1 MKRLLHLIKKIY
13 ILFAVLLVWVNA
25 QGNNG
30 LKKDSIVNII
40 LSNTDV
46 KTKVD
51 LFNKDLSF
59 FIYNP
64 SELIEYAQK
73 LLAEAKKEKY
83 NTGIY
88 DLYLSLGVGYCE
100 NRQFDSAIN
109 SIYNSLGH
117 FIREKNVR
125 QRIRCNNYLGISYEG
140 KTNYTKALWHYFQA
154 LNLSK
159 EINDTAFLLR
169 SLNNIAVVY
178 IVKNDYNLAEKKLL
192 DALPLAINHKSE
204 LSLINYN
211 LAIIYLEKKEF
222 TKSLAKFELVLD
234 DDIKSNDLKNI
245 AETYNNIGA
254 CYLGLNQLSR
264 AEDFLNKSFDIR
276 EKINDKNGL
285 RNSYTDLAELHIK
298 NKEFKVALL
307 YLEKAE
313 ELAKKAQNLEA
324 QVSVYNAYINCYKAQ
339 NDYKKVLIYTELK
352 VDILQNISNS
362 ENLVKLK
369 ELETQAQA
377 RQKAAETEVSA
388 EKQKNELTTRILII
402 TIVVIVLL
410 VLVFLSYSVYNF
422 RKNNAILRSNKAAL
436 TLKNEVL
443 IKQNEEIL
451 RNQELAKQAVVAKA
465 SFIRNISH
473 EVRTPLNAIN
483 GVADLISQDNLNQ
496 QQIDNIQILKKST
509 YKLINLINDILDFNN
524 LESGNIDFNSTN
536 FKIQEIV
543 NNLKNLFADKIK
555 DKGLEFII
563 DNLVDHKLVFKS
575 DSVRISQ
582 VLANLLSNSLTFTDQ
597 GFIKLTIK
605 TIQSSY
611 VKALVRFEVQDS
623 GTGIDKDKLNTIFEA
638 FTQIDAS
645 NTRKIEGAGLGLS
658 ISKKIV
664 EGFNSQLEV
673 ITERGNGSTFYFD
686 VSLNLADIETY
697 DSNEDVIIK
706 NITSLEN
713 KNILIVEDS
722 MVNVIILKQ
731 FLKKWGCTF
740 TCVENGLEGLKAV
753 KEQPFDLILMD
764 LQMPVMDGITC
775 TKEIR
780 ALTDIY
786 YKTVPIIALTA
797 ANENTMRD
805 AAYAVGMNDYI
816 LKPFEP
822 KNLQEKMLRA
832 INESLA

>member
-1 MKRLLHLIKKIY
+1 MKNKFLLILFYFSFIAFNGFSQSSAIDSLEILLKRNTESRNKFHITNYDKRDTLRVKILIAFSSELLNKRRDDESNKYSLEAEKISKKIGY
-13 ILFAVLLVWVNA
+13 LL
-25 QGNNG
+25 G
-30 LKKDSIVNII
+30 
-40 LSNTDV
+40 
-46 KTKVD
+46 
-51 LFNKDLSF
+51 
-59 FIYNP
+59 
-64 SELIEYAQK
+64 E
-73 LLAEAKKEKY
+73 AEANNLLGNYYFCQNNFEEAIKRFKAFVIIIEKLGY
-83 NTGIY
+83 NLRAAHSYNNLGTLSDREGNHPEALNYFFKALRIAEKLKDKYLMASVYNNIGITY
-88 DLYLSLGVGYCE
+88 DEIGKLHEAL
-100 NRQFDSAIN
+100 
-109 SIYNSLGH
+109 
-117 FIREKNVR
+117 K
-125 QRIRCNNYLGISYEG
+125 NYL
-140 KTNYTKALWHYFQA
+140 QA
-154 LNLSK
+154 LKLFK
-159 EINDTAFLLR
+159 E
-169 SLNNIAVVY
+169 V
-178 IVKNDYNLAEKKLL
+178 E
-192 DALPLAINHKSE
+192 
-204 LSLINYN
+204 
-211 LAIIYLEKKEF
+211 EKKEY
-222 TKSLAKFELVLD
+222 TKSLAKFELVLED
-234 DDIKSNDLKNI
+234 DFKSNELKNI
-245 AETYNNIGA
+245 VETYNNIGA
-254 CYLGLNQLSR
+254 CYLGLNQLAR
-264 AEDFLNKSFDIR
+264 AEYFLNKAFDIR

-285 RNSYTDLAELHIK
+285 RNSYTDLADLHIK
-298 NKEFKVALL
+298 NKEYKVALL
-307 YLEKAE
+307 YLKRAE
-313 ELAKKAQNLEA
+313 ELAKRAQNFEA
-324 QVSVYNAYINCYKAQ
+324 QVSVYNTFINFYKAQ

-352 VDILQNISNS
+352 VDILQKISNS
-362 ENLVKLK
+362 ENSVKLK
-369 ELETQAQA
+369 ELEAQAQA

-388 EKQKNELTTRILII
+388 EKQKNELTTRVLVI
-402 TIVVIVLL
+402 TIVLIVLL

-524 LESGNIDFNSTN
+524 LESGNIDFTSTN
-536 FKIQEIV
+536 FKIQQII
-543 NNLKNLFADKIK
+543 NNLNNLFADKIK

-563 DNLVDHKLVFKS
+563 NNLVDPKLVFKS
-575 DSVRISQ
+575 DSGRISQ

-597 GFIKLTIK
+597 GYIKLTIK
-605 TIQSSY
+605 TIESSY

-664 EGFNSQLEV
+664 EGFNSQLQV
-673 ITERGNGSTFYFD
+673 RTVRGKGSTFYFD
-686 VSLNLADIETY
+686 VSLNLADKETC

-706 NITSLEN
+706 NITSLQS

-740 TCVENGLEGLKAV
+740 TSVENGLEGLKAV
-753 KEQPFDLILMD
+753 KEQLFDLVLMD
-764 LQMPVMDGITC
+764 LQMPEMDGITC

-786 YKTVPIIALTA
+786 YKTLPIIALTA

-822 KNLQEKMLRA
+822 KNLQEKMMKA